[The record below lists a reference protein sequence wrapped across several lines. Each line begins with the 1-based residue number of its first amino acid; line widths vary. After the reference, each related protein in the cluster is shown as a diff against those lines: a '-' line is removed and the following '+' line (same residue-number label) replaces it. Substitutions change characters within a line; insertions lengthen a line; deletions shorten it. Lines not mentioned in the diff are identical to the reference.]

1 MTGQRS
7 ATEKNLSPPLAI
19 TGRQSQLGYA
29 VACKEEIYN
38 AKGHVH
44 IGRGDPPFGKAMG

>member
-1 MTGQRS
+1 MTHNDRQQR
-7 ATEKNLSPPLAI
+7 KISPLPLAI
-19 TGRQSQLGYA
+19 TGRRSQLGYA